1 MISQHQQHQMTPR
14 KMKQIH
20 QRMQKVSHNLKAY
33 EQDISYYWLLLI
45 YHIFSSCFIPLAP
58 SKPNYK
64 KGPSKYSSSKKLN
77 GKNKERHRDYPPRP
91 EKKKQVRPQRYHP
104 VRQPYKG
111 NARPVRPSFEKPPPR
126 IPQPAQRR
134 DSGYGAPAAPQPQV
148 MLLYIL
154 NKLYMYN
161 N

>member
-1 MISQHQQHQMTPR
+1 MNR
-14 KMKQIH
+14 
-20 QRMQKVSHNLKAY
+20 
-33 EQDISYYWLLLI
+33 I
-45 YHIFSSCFIPLAP
+45 YHIIVCCSYTTWIVPLAP

-148 MLLYIL
+148 MLLHIL
-154 NKLYMYN
+154 NKLCMYKN
-161 N
+161 LYLRKCRRNSIFNLVFIGHHQTSWT